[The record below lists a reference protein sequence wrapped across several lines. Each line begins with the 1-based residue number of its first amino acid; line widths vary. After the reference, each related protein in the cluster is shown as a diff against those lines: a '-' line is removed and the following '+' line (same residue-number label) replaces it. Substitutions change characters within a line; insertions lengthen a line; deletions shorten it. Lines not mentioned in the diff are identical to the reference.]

1 MNVTLG
7 HYLQVKMC
15 VKVVFLLCKSVN
27 DAEYLLQAK
36 NEPAGKK
43 PADKNDTKKSGS
55 ERRHSSDSKSEK

>member
-1 MNVTLG
+1 
-7 HYLQVKMC
+7 MC